1 MIEQILREIENL
13 DANYSEQILSLKSDI
28 SLDLHAHKAESK
40 ELTTQVDHK
49 IQEIHHKLI
58 IRLSDLKTNIES
70 MKVDL
75 TSQIG

>member
-1 MIEQILREIENL
+1 MREIESL
-13 DANYSEQILSLKSDI
+13 DQSYTEQILSLKSDI

-58 IRLSDLKTNIES
+58 IRW
-70 MKVDL
+70 
-75 TSQIG
+75 G